1 MKLTKQILT
10 DLKACTEAV
19 DYFEVN
25 KLEGKK
31 LKYCIKKSLKDN
43 HFAWCNWLVV
53 RLMTN
58 KQNIQYA
65 IFAAE
70 QVISIFEEK
79 YPEDNRPR
87 KAIEAAKNYLNKPN
101 KETASAAYAAYAAS
115 AANAASAAYAAASAA
130 YAASA
135 AAYVS
140 YASSAAY
147 AASAAAYVSYASS
160 AAYAKMKTKIINYGI
175 KLIESKN
182 E

>member
-19 DYFEVN
+19 EYFEVN

-53 RLMTN
+53 RVMTN
-58 KQNIQYA
+58 KQKIQYA

-87 KAIEAAKNYLNKPN
+87 LAIKAAKNCLENP
-101 KETASAAYAAYAAS
+101 SAAS
-115 AANAASAAYAAASAA
+115 AASAARAARAARAVSESASEAWAASAARAASA
-130 YAASA
+130 
-135 AAYVS
+135 
-140 YASSAAY
+140 
-147 AASAAAYVSYASS
+147 

-175 KLIESKN
+175 KFIESKN